1 MLKTLYVKDYAL
13 IDTVTVE
20 FGMGLNIITGETG
33 AGKSILIDALGLLL
47 GERASSDIVR
57 KGSQKAIVEGIFDVR
72 LNKKIRQLCE
82 THDLDNNDEM
92 ILRREILFKGSNR
105 CFINDSPVTLNLL
118 SDFGDLLVDI
128 HGQHEHQS
136 LLRNETHIEFLD
148 EFSGTENLLTEYQD
162 AYHKLNKL
170 RTELKEIKD
179 KKDELQQRKDL
190 YSFQLKEIEAVEPL
204 EGEDETISQELR
216 IMENAEKILEL
227 TSSAYDVLYE
237 NEASVQ
243 GLLGQAKQDIIA
255 LTKFDPAFAQSLDEL
270 NSALAYINDITDA
283 LRSYKAKIDLEP
295 ARLEILRERLLALNG
310 LKRKYGGTLQSVLQL
325 QQSLSEQLLLVE
337 NFDET
342 LAALKKNISVEQI
355 HAGDLAY
362 VLSQKRLQ
370 GAKTITKEIITVLHD
385 LGIQHAE
392 FEVRFEKTVLS
403 GNEDDGIIVKTAH
416 VKATDKG
423 YDRIEFYI
431 STNKGEDLKPL
442 SKVASGGEI
451 SRIMLSLKTIL
462 AKNDKLPLL
471 IFDEIDTGVSGK
483 IAQKVGSALHS
494 LAQFHQIIAI
504 THLPQIAGQA
514 DFHYVVE
521 KTDTEGRA
529 ISKIRKLEHEEQ
541 IHEVAK
547 LMSGENITEATLK
560 SASELMTSNKR

>member
-1 MLKTLYVKDYAL
+1 MIKTLFVKDYAL
-13 IDTVTVE
+13 IDAVTVE
-20 FGMGLNIITGETG
+20 FGTGLNIITGETG

-47 GERASSDIVR
+47 GERASSEIVR

-72 LNKKIRQLCE
+72 QNKKIRKLCE
-82 THDLDNNDEM
+82 IHDLDNNDEM

-148 EFSGTENLLTEYQD
+148 EFSGSDNLLAEYQD
-162 AYHKLNKL
+162 AYYKLNKL
-170 RTELKEIKD
+170 RSELKEIRD
-179 KKDELQQRKDL
+179 KKNELQQRKDL

-204 EGEDETISQELR
+204 ESEDESITQELR

-243 GLLGQAKQDIIA
+243 GLLGQAKQDLSA
-255 LTKFDPAFAQSLDEL
+255 LLKFDPAFSQSLEEL

-295 ARLEILRERLLALNG
+295 MRLETLRERLLALNG
-310 LKRKYGGTLQSVLQL
+310 LKRKYGGTLHSVLEL
-325 QQSLSEQLLLVE
+325 QQNLSEQLLLVE

-342 LAALKKNISVEQI
+342 LATRKKNISAAQVS
-355 HAGDLAY
+355 AGDLALT
-362 VLSQKRLQ
+362 LSQKRLQ

-392 FEVRFEKTVLS
+392 FDVRFEKTA
-403 GNEDDGIIVKTAH
+403 GNEDDGINVKNAYL
-416 VKATDKG
+416 KATDKG
-423 YDRIEFYI
+423 FDKIEFYI

-483 IAQKVGSALHS
+483 IAQKVGNALHS

-514 DFHYVVE
+514 DSHYVVE
-521 KTDTEGRA
+521 KTDSDGRA
-529 ISKIRKLEHEEQ
+529 ISKIRKIAVEEQ
-541 IHEVAK
+541 VREVAK
-547 LMSGENITEATLK
+547 LMSGENITEAALK
-560 SASELMTSNKR
+560 GATELMASNKR